1 MVPVTGTTGVHVS
14 RQGVGAALAAGDA
27 PSCVEPCEELPE
39 DCFGELELE
48 EPDRWLPVVGSAA
61 ELRVGVADEDSS
73 LSDSSSSDVD
83 PSSVPVSESVAGALV
98 PVAGAVVVGDD
109 GVDSSS
115 SCCSEDDDA
124 VVSSASVVV
133 LDVSVPPT
141 MADTGFCPISSIPVT
156 MPIAITNTAPA

>member
-1 MVPVTGTTGVHVS
+1 
-14 RQGVGAALAAGDA
+14 
-27 PSCVEPCEELPE
+27 
-39 DCFGELELE
+39 
-48 EPDRWLPVVGSAA
+48 VVGSAA

-73 LSDSSSSDVD
+73 LSDSSSSSDVD
-83 PSSVPVSESVAGALV
+83 PSSVPVSESVAGAPV

-109 GVDSSS
+109 GVDASSS

-124 VVSSASVVV
+124 VVSSLSVVD

-156 MPIAITNTAPA
+156 MPIAITNTAAA

>member
-73 LSDSSSSDVD
+73 LPDPSSSSDVD
-83 PSSVPVSESVAGALV
+83 SSSVPVSESVAGV
-98 PVAGAVVVGDD
+98 SVVGAGVVGVD
-109 GVDSSS
+109 GVASRS
-115 SCCSEDDDA
+115 DDA
-124 VVSSASVVV
+124 LASSLSVVV
-133 LDVSVPPT
+133 PDVCEVPT
-141 MADTGFCPISSIPVT
+141 RADTGCWPISSIPVT
-156 MPIAITNTAPA
+156 MPIAITNMAAA